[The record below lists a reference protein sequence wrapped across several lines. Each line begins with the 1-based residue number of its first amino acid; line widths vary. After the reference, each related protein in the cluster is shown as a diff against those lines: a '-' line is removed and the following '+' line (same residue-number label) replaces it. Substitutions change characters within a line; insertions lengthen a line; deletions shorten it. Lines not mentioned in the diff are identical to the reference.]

1 MNENYIE
8 INNYKKKVMGQNIN
22 IIIIKLNNKKS
33 NCTNQIAQITLHKSN
48 I

>member
-1 MNENYIE
+1 
-8 INNYKKKVMGQNIN
+8 MGQNIN

-33 NCTNQIAQITLHKSN
+33 NCTNHLTQITLHKNN